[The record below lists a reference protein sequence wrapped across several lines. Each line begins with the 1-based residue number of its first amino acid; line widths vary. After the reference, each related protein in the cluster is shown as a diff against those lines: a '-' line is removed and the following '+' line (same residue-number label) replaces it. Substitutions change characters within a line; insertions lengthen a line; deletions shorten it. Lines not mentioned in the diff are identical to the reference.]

1 MNEYVLHYYLTDYGF
16 IHATKGMLKDVGMGN
31 YEIDLFDPEYMIGIE
46 YDGYG
51 HSFKRDLNK
60 NRLVVDSGIDLF
72 RFREPTSEL
81 LNDNKSTNYVLD
93 SSNHFNKSY
102 ELAIIELFK
111 CLNDRYHFNLNLD
124 VNLQRDKDKIRESY
138 FESYNPQFDRTGE
151 TKLVNCGQVATIIA
165 YRTCDDIDVQ
175 FEDSTVVK
183 NATYASFRLRYIQNP
198 NLNRQ
203 RYYKGRKNKNN
214 NGQSMTIIKYVN
226 NLNVVVQFDDG
237 YETQCTLA
245 QFTRGTLMNPLY
257 ECNKYIGLESI
268 SSRTQKMEIINY
280 RSQNDIDVQFEDGTG
295 VYHKTYQA
303 FLDGYVL
310 KKNKVD
316 QRQVTA
322 KDKRIGEKS
331 NAKNGLSME
340 IIDYRGAR
348 DIDIKFEDGVIV
360 TSKRYDHFQS
370 GNIKHPGLRNI
381 QIKDRTGEVVVN
393 KHGISVKIIAYRN
406 NKDIDVLIDNKRI
419 GCNKSY
425 VDFVKG
431 NIL

>member
-175 FEDSTVVK
+175 FEDGTVVK

-203 RYYKGRKNKNN
+203 RYY
-214 NGQSMTIIKYVN
+214 
-226 NLNVVVQFDDG
+226 
-237 YETQCTLA
+237 
-245 QFTRGTLMNPLY
+245 
-257 ECNKYIGLESI
+257 
-268 SSRTQKMEIINY
+268 
-280 RSQNDIDVQFEDGTG
+280 
-295 VYHKTYQA
+295 
-303 FLDGYVL
+303 
-310 KKNKVD
+310 
-316 QRQVTA
+316 
-322 KDKRIGEKS
+322 
-331 NAKNGLSME
+331 LS
-340 IIDYRGAR
+340 
-348 DIDIKFEDGVIV
+348 
-360 TSKRYDHFQS
+360 
-370 GNIKHPGLRNI
+370 
-381 QIKDRTGEVVVN
+381 
-393 KHGISVKIIAYRN
+393 
-406 NKDIDVLIDNKRI
+406 LIHI
-419 GCNKSY
+419 
-425 VDFVKG
+425 
-431 NIL
+431 

>member
-175 FEDSTVVK
+175 FEDGTVVK

-203 RYYKGRKNKNN
+203 RYYKGRKIR
-214 NGQSMTIIKYVN
+214 II
-226 NLNVVVQFDDG
+226 
-237 YETQCTLA
+237 
-245 QFTRGTLMNPLY
+245 M
-257 ECNKYIGLESI
+257 
-268 SSRTQKMEIINY
+268 
-280 RSQNDIDVQFEDGTG
+280 
-295 VYHKTYQA
+295 
-303 FLDGYVL
+303 
-310 KKNKVD
+310 
-316 QRQVTA
+316 
-322 KDKRIGEKS
+322 
-331 NAKNGLSME
+331 
-340 IIDYRGAR
+340 
-348 DIDIKFEDGVIV
+348 
-360 TSKRYDHFQS
+360 
-370 GNIKHPGLRNI
+370 
-381 QIKDRTGEVVVN
+381 
-393 KHGISVKIIAYRN
+393 
-406 NKDIDVLIDNKRI
+406 DNQ
-419 GCNKSY
+419 
-425 VDFVKG
+425 
-431 NIL
+431 